1 MPMFNA
7 TLRHEI
13 GHAVDAQLNVMDTWG
28 RQETAGGWTKYDSW
42 TAWVDA
48 IIAAGGGMKY
58 GSATLNAQYRQAM
71 IDAVSAKTKLTF
83 SAALTAKGLTPP
95 ASDPGG
101 PVSAVW
107 QPSFWSGQPWYDQ
120 SWKTQGTRNFQCS
133 YGGEN
138 TLFSFIAAAHD
149 NKKVTAYQ
157 WRAPG
162 EWFAECYQVYYS
174 ETESGPGTPVGGRL
188 RARDPDAA
196 QMISQVCDRGFSPQQ
211 MGGTTAKAPG
221 T

>member
-1 MPMFNA
+1 MA
-7 TLRHEI
+7 
-13 GHAVDAQLNVMDTWG
+13 TWG

-42 TAWVDA
+42 EQWVDA
-48 IIAAGGGMKY
+48 MITAAGGMHY
-58 GSATLNAQYRQAM
+58 GSKTKNDQYRQGM
-71 IDAVSAKTKLTF
+71 LDAVSGKTKKSF
-83 SAALTAKGLTPP
+83 SQALTDAGVTPP

-101 PVSAVW
+101 AVSAVW
-107 QPSFWSGQPWYDQ
+107 TTDRWTGQPWYDQ
-120 SWKTQGTRNFQCS
+120 SWKTLGTRNFQCA
-133 YGGEN
+133 YGGES
-138 TLFSFIAAAHD
+138 TLYSFIAACHD

-174 ETESGPGTPVGGRL
+174 ETESGPGTAVGGRL

-196 QMISQVCDRGFSPQQ
+196 QMISQICDRGFSPQD
-211 MGGTTAKAPG
+211 MGGGTTAKAPG